1 MSFLDRHRGIAT
13 KAGATAGTLS
23 CRTHHQSTRCR
34 HPPPRV
40 LAMTDLFTPSLLTSS
55 SPPISSTAEYV
66 SAGDV
71 ISHNPTGNL
80 LGHGTL
86 LVNNK
91 IIATVSGHIERVNK
105 LISVRP
111 LSSRY
116 TGDIGDIVIGRI
128 VELGDQRWKVDIGAR
143 QHATLLL
150 ASIHLPGGALRRRT
164 AEDQLAMR
172 QYFAPADILACEVQ
186 KVRGEGGINLH
197 TRSERYGRRR
207 GGLLVVATSTLIKRC
222 KQHFQ
227 PIEGVEGIELVLG
240 CNGWV
245 WLGKR
250 LDDGKGREE
259 KMDESEAEREEEE
272 ERRLLEA
279 QTRDVDVSVEERE
292 RIVRAANSVYVLSCM
307 GVLIWN
313 VTIAAVYAT
322 SVELGLPAKAM
333 RNPDVMQVLVH
344 SARAKQNEHSGGAD
358 FEEG

>member
-1 MSFLDRHRGIAT
+1 
-13 KAGATAGTLS
+13 
-23 CRTHHQSTRCR
+23 
-34 HPPPRV
+34 
-40 LAMTDLFTPSLLTSS
+40 MTDLFTPSLLTSS
-55 SPPISSTAEYV
+55 PSQPSSSRSEYV

-71 ISHNPTGNL
+71 ISTNPAGNL

-86 LVNNK
+86 ALDNNR

-105 LISVRP
+105 LLSVRP

-116 TGDIGDIVIGRI
+116 LGDIGDIVVGRI

-150 ASIHLPGGALRRRT
+150 ASIHLPGGALRRRN

-172 QYFAPADILACEVQ
+172 HYFAPSDLVACEVQ

-197 TRSERYGRRR
+197 TRSEKYGKRRA
-207 GGLLVVATSTLIKRC
+207 GVLVVASTTLIKRC

-227 PIEGVEGIELVLG
+227 SLEGVEGVEVALG

-245 WLGKR
+245 WIGR
-250 LDDGKGREE
+250 RTDGGKGREE
-259 KMDESEAEREEEE
+259 KMDETEEEE
-272 ERRLLEA
+272 ERRLVEA
-279 QTRDVDVSVEERE
+279 QTRDVDVSVDDRE
-292 RIVRAANSVYVLSCM
+292 RIARAANSVYALSCM
-307 GVLIWN
+307 GVMIWN
-313 VTIAAVYAT
+313 ETIAAVYAT

-344 SARAKQNEHSGGAD
+344 SARAKQNEHAISGETEL
-358 FEEG
+358 EEG

>member
-1 MSFLDRHRGIAT
+1 
-13 KAGATAGTLS
+13 
-23 CRTHHQSTRCR
+23 
-34 HPPPRV
+34 
-40 LAMTDLFTPSLLTSS
+40 MTDLFTPSLHTPSTQPSS
-55 SPPISSTAEYV
+55 VKAEYV

-71 ISHNPTGNL
+71 LSTNPAGNL

-86 LVNNK
+86 AVDNGAR

-105 LISVRP
+105 LLSVRP
-111 LSSRY
+111 LSTRY
-116 TGDIGDIVIGRI
+116 LGDIGEIVLGLV
-128 VELGDQRWKVDIGAR
+128 VELGDKRWKVAIGAR

-172 QYFAPADILACEVQ
+172 HYFAPSDVVACEVQ

-207 GGLLVVATSTLIKRC
+207 GGLLVQTSTTLIKRC

-227 PIEGVEGIELVLG
+227 TLDGVDGVEVVLG

-245 WLGKR
+245 WVGKR
-250 LDDGKGREE
+250 TDDGKAVKGEE
-259 KMDESEAEREEEE
+259 KMDESDEAEAEAEAEE
-272 ERRLLEA
+272 ERRLAEA
-279 QTRDVDVSVEERE
+279 AARDVDVGAEERE
-292 RIVRAANSVYVLSCM
+292 RIVRAANSVHALSCT
-307 GVLIWN
+307 GVMIWN
-313 VTIAAVYAT
+313 ETIAAVYAT

-344 SARAKQNEHSGGAD
+344 SARAKQHEHSGGNELD
-358 FEEG
+358 EG

>member
-1 MSFLDRHRGIAT
+1 
-13 KAGATAGTLS
+13 
-23 CRTHHQSTRCR
+23 
-34 HPPPRV
+34 
-40 LAMTDLFTPSLLTSS
+40 MTDFFTPSLLTST
-55 SPPISSTAEYV
+55 SSTVSSSAEYV

-71 ISHNPTGNL
+71 ISTVPAGNL

-86 LVNNK
+86 LVDNK
-91 IIATVSGHIERVNK
+91 IIATVSGHIERINK

-116 TGDIGDIVIGRI
+116 VGDIGDIVVGRI
-128 VELGDQRWKVDIGAR
+128 AELGDQRWKVDIGAR

-172 QYFAPADILACEVQ
+172 HYFAPSDVIACEVQ

-207 GGLLVVATSTLIKRC
+207 AGVLVIAPSHLIKRC

-227 PIEGVEGIELVLG
+227 HIDGADGIEAVLG

-250 LDDGKGREE
+250 LDDGKGRSEE
-259 KMDESEAEREEEE
+259 KMVESDEDE
-272 ERRLLEA
+272 ERRLMEA

-292 RIVRAANSVYVLSCM
+292 RIVRAANSVYVLACM
-307 GVLIWN
+307 SVLIWN
-313 VTIAAVYAT
+313 ETIAAVYAT

-344 SARAKQNEHSGGAD
+344 SARAKQNEHNSGTEQEDG
-358 FEEG
+358 

>member
-1 MSFLDRHRGIAT
+1 
-13 KAGATAGTLS
+13 
-23 CRTHHQSTRCR
+23 
-34 HPPPRV
+34 
-40 LAMTDLFTPSLLTSS
+40 MTDLFTPSPLASS
-55 SPPISSTAEYV
+55 HPPSSTPEYV

-71 ISHNPTGNL
+71 ISNNPTGNL

-86 LVNNK
+86 LLDNK

-116 TGDIGDIVIGRI
+116 VGDIGDIVVGRI

-150 ASIHLPGGALRRRT
+150 ASIYLPGGALRRRT

-172 QYFAPADILACEVQ
+172 HYFATSDLVACEVQ

-197 TRSERYGRRR
+197 TRSERYGKRR
-207 GGLLVVATSTLIKRC
+207 GGVLIVTTSTLIKRC

-227 PIEGVEGIELVLG
+227 PIAGVDGIEVVLG

-245 WLGKR
+245 WIGKR
-250 LDDGKGREE
+250 VDEKRREEREEREE
-259 KMDESEAEREEEE
+259 KMDESEEEE
-272 ERRLLEA
+272 ERRLVEA
-279 QTRDVDVSVEERE
+279 QTREVDVSVDERE

-313 VTIAAVYAT
+313 ETIAAVYAT

-344 SARAKQNEHSGGAD
+344 SARAKQSEQAGGSEL
-358 FEEG
+358 EEG

>member
-1 MSFLDRHRGIAT
+1 MTHFDRHSFLF
-13 KAGATAGTLS
+13 LS
-23 CRTHHQSTRCR
+23 LR
-34 HPPPRV
+34 
-40 LAMTDLFTPSLLTSS
+40 AMTDFFTPSPLTSTSSQLSSS
-55 SPPISSTAEYV
+55 SPEYV

-71 ISHNPTGNL
+71 ISNNPTGNL

-86 LVNNK
+86 LLDNR

-111 LSSRY
+111 LSQRY
-116 TGDIGDIVIGRI
+116 TGDIGDIVVGRI

-172 QYFAPADILACEVQ
+172 HYFAPSDVVACEVQ

-197 TRSERYGRRR
+197 TRSERYGKRRA
-207 GGLLVVATSTLIKRC
+207 GILVVTTSTLIKRC

-227 PIEGVEGIELVLG
+227 ALEGVEGLEVALG

-245 WLGKR
+245 WIGKK
-250 LDDGKGREE
+250 LDDNKAREE
-259 KMDESEAEREEEE
+259 KMDESDDEE
-272 ERRLLEA
+272 ERRMVEA

-313 VTIAAVYAT
+313 ETIAAVYAT

-333 RNPDVMQVLVH
+333 RNPDVMQLLVH
-344 SARAKQNEHSGGAD
+344 SARAKQSEHNSGGTALD
-358 FEEG
+358 EG